1 MYGVSY
7 ARTAQMEDIGILVI
21 GISSTLA
28 FLPVAFRVVA
38 YLYNGILS
46 VGLLPVALCILVL
59 QSMAFFSRGVSSV
72 VFCPEIDTLSAYSY
86 WALHTLNFVSI
97 LVMKILISAKS
108 VFEIF
113 FSFHVIT
120 INPSHWCYYSVYL
133 CNQTSPRECIQN
145 SHRQSRICDI

>member
-1 MYGVSY
+1 MQELHKWWILAFWLLAFCPHWRFCQWHFGWWHIVHWHFVSGFIACGIMY
-7 ARTAQMEDIGILVI
+7 IGITV
-21 GISSTLA
+21 
-28 FLPVAFRVVA
+28 
-38 YLYNGILS
+38 NG
-46 VGLLPVALCILVL
+46 V
-59 QSMAFFSRGVSSV
+59 FSRGVSSV

-113 FSFHVIT
+113 FSFHVMT